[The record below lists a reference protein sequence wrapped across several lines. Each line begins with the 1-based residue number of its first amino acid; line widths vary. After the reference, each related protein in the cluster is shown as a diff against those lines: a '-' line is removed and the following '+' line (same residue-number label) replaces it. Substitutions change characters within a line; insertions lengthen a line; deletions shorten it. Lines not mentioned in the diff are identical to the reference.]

1 MIWLAALSSA
11 LSLQSAEPVTAD
23 CELNW
28 EQAGRRWTPA
38 FTCPQDAPGA
48 DALQTA
54 ANAILARSRARI
66 ETYYIRNGRKI
77 PFVMTE
83 QGWNL
88 REVTPLYRAPPSYP
102 PNAAGDGLAARCRGT
117 IELRANGRRRS
128 DSWTCRTNHE
138 DGHTRSAG
146 QFARASSDAARSS
159 YWLVPNGADAPCV
172 PFDYEY
178 NLSQPDGSGSEA
190 PEFPDAEAPQCSD

>member
-1 MIWLAALSSA
+1 MIWLAALTSA

-23 CELNW
+23 CQLNW

-38 FTCPQDAPGA
+38 FTCPQDAPDA
-48 DALQTA
+48 DALQGA
-54 ANAILARSRARI
+54 ANEVLARSRTRI
-66 ETYYIRNGRKI
+66 ETIYPLRAR
-77 PFVMTE
+77 PVDFTLTE
-83 QGWNL
+83 QGWDL
-88 REVTPLYRAPPSYP
+88 TEITPLFRAPPSYP

-128 DSWTCRTNHE
+128 DSWECRTNHE

-146 QFARASSDAARSS
+146 QFARASSDAARNS

-178 NLSQPDGSGSEA
+178 NLSQPDGSGSQA
-190 PEFPDAEAPQCSD
+190 PEFPDAEAPQCSA